1 MNLDD
6 IVAISGLP
14 GLYRLAANRSN
25 GLIVEELETGKR
37 RFASA
42 RKHNF
47 TPLGSI
53 GIYLTD
59 GDTKPLPEVFQ
70 NMLDQYADN
79 PPVDPGSPQEEL
91 FEYFEDVLPLYDP
104 ERVYPRDVKKIIQ
117 WFIYLKEKGL
127 LEGGDEEE

>member
-6 IVAISGLP
+6 IVAVSGLP

-25 GLIVEELETGKR
+25 GLIVEDLETGKR

-59 GDTKPLPEVFQ
+59 GDTKPLPEVFR

-79 PPVDPGSPQEEL
+79 PPVDPGSSQEEL

-104 ERVYPRDVKKIIQ
+104 ERVYPRDVKKIIR

-127 LEGGDEEE
+127 LEGEDEEE

>member
-6 IVAISGLP
+6 IVAVSGLP

-25 GLIVEELETGKR
+25 GLIVEDLDTGKR

-53 GIYLTD
+53 GVYLTD

-70 NMLDQYADN
+70 RMLDQYDDN
-79 PPVDPGSPQEEL
+79 PPVDPGSSQDDL
-91 FEYFEDVLPLYDP
+91 FDYFEDVLPNYDP
-104 ERVYPRDVKKIIQ
+104 ERVYLRDVKKIVQ
-117 WFIYLKEKGL
+117 WFGYLKEKGL
-127 LEGGDEEE
+127 LAGGDEEE